1 MSYSNQSFIE
11 WHQQSPFLM
20 KIKDE
25 GYLKQFSSAS
35 EFLAQVHIDSQNW
48 KSKDKGDLGE
58 ALYWAKAV
66 VVDKITTIY
75 HHTNIPRN

>member
-11 WHQQSPFLM
+11 WYQQSPFLM

-66 VVDKITTIY
+66 VVDKLTTIY
-75 HHTNIPRN
+75 HHTNIP